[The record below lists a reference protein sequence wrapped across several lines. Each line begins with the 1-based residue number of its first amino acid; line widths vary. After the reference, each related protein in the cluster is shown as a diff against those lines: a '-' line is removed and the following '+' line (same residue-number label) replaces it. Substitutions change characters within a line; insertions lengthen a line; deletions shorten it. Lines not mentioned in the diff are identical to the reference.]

1 MNVEM
6 EVIYLCAF
14 LAPSFFLGAPES
26 KHLAK
31 TLHCQ
36 EYPTFLIRRTS
47 TLPCPLHA
55 SLRTTECQGWPCT
68 VVFVC
73 NIED

>member
-31 TLHCQ
+31 TLHFQ
-36 EYPTFLIRRTS
+36 EYPTFLIMPTS
-47 TLPCPLHA
+47 ILPCPLHA
-55 SLRTTECQGWPCT
+55 SLRTTRMSSMAMHCGICMQY
-68 VVFVC
+68 
-73 NIED
+73 